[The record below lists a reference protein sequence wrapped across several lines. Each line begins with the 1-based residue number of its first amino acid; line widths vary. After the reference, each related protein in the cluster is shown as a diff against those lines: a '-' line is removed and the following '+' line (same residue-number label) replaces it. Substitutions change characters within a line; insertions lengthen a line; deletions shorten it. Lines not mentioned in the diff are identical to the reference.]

1 VKEFPMVVQTKKA
14 ERVRFKGMES
24 AQGTQEVEA
33 ELRDGVTLIG
43 KELSVGTKLSHESVI
58 SVNQRRNRG
67 VIIGEIILKKLNM
80 ARHKNSVGF
89 LIQATKTL
97 TTISNK
103 NTRKRS
109 R

>member
-1 VKEFPMVVQTKKA
+1 MD
-14 ERVRFKGMES
+14 S

-58 SVNQRRNRG
+58 SVIQRRNRG
-67 VIIGEIILKKLNM
+67 VIIREIILKKLNM
-80 ARHKNSVGF
+80 ARHINSVGF
-89 LIQATKTL
+89 LIQTTKTL
-97 TTISNK
+97 MTISNK